1 MRKVV
6 LLFLL
11 ICRISYADD
20 YSGSLLEMADQLYNE
35 RKKDEAK
42 SLYIEAAQKGNPAA
56 NFALA
61 YKYSINSEN
70 NYKIAALSGH
80 EKGLKQYLDEV
91 FFRAET
97 IEKADPDGA
106 LKVYMEAKKANPKL
120 KIFDE
125 RNAIDTL
132 NKCVEAGTPNLSDFV
147 AKYGAN
153 VQDSGWKWANVVSKE
168 STDSKLTLQL
178 ICRGGVV
185 PAELQ
190 WAVRDYYKIWSSGL
204 HSIFDG
210 CSYAQAKYTMA
221 VCSRGGY

>member
-1 MRKVV
+1 MNKMV
-6 LLFLL
+6 LFFLL

-20 YSGSLLEMADQLYNE
+20 QSSALLEKADELYNE
-35 RKKDEAK
+35 RKREEAK
-42 SLYIEAAQKGNPAA
+42 SLYIEAAEKGNPAA

-61 YKYSINSEN
+61 YKFSVDSEN

-80 EKGLKQYLDEV
+80 KKGLKQYLDEV

-97 IEKADPDGA
+97 IEKADPDEA
-106 LKVYMEAKKANPKL
+106 LRVYMQAKKVNPKV

-125 RNAIDTL
+125 RKAIETL
-132 NKCVEAGTPNLSDFV
+132 NRCVEAGTLNLQKFIS
-147 AKYGAN
+147 KYGAN

-168 STDSKLTLQL
+168 SSDSKLTLQL

-185 PAELQ
+185 PTELQ
-190 WAVRDYYKIWSSGL
+190 WAVRDYYTIWSSDS

-210 CSYAQAKYTMA
+210 CSYAQANYTMA